1 MSRAFLERTDRLVH
15 DVLEWAVAGVLL
27 AIAVICFAEVVLRY
41 GLGRS
46 FGWYDEF
53 IGYLL
58 VWLTFLAT
66 VLAHQHG
73 QHIGIDNA
81 LKRLPHWAQRFA
93 GLFNHAVMAVIHIVL
108 LVYGTQL
115 VSRLLG
121 ERAITLPIPMGLVYL
136 VLPASAVLMLVI
148 EAIHVLRFLQ
158 GPLESD

>member
-58 VWLTFLAT
+58 VWLTFLAA

-73 QHIGIDNA
+73 QHIGIDNF
-81 LKRLPHWAQRFA
+81 LKRLPHWGQRFA
-93 GLFNHAVMAVIHIVL
+93 GFFNHLLGDSTHTCLQQLGGVAAFRHFLLAVPDH
-108 LVYGTQL
+108 GEQL
-115 VSRLLG
+115 VEDSWAGICCL
-121 ERAITLPIPMGLVYL
+121 IFVWCQPSPKMST
-136 VLPASAVLMLVI
+136 PA
-148 EAIHVLRFLQ
+148 RC
-158 GPLESD
+158 